1 VNCPGCGGATAP
13 GFAFCPRCG
22 RRLPRDCAACGF
34 ACAPD
39 FAFCPRCGASL
50 EAAPAPVSPAPAPVS
65 PAPAPRPEA
74 SGAAEA
80 DRRLVTVLFADVSGF
95 TSLSERLDPEDVRAF
110 QNDLFKMFAEVI
122 EQFGGFVEKFVG
134 DAVMAV
140 FGAPIAHE
148 DDPERALRA
157 ALLMLDRLQVV
168 SARWEICFG
177 GPVKLH
183 LGINTGS
190 VVAGR
195 LGAASDAAYAVT
207 GDTVNTAARLL
218 SASEEGQVLVSG
230 VTRQLTAHVFAFDP
244 LPPLTVRGKAEPV
257 EVWRLRGL
265 ADASRPAQVGDGAGL
280 AARLVGRQDELQ
292 QMLAAFDR
300 VLGGRAQVVTL
311 VGEAGTGKSRLV
323 SEFLGALERDGR
335 LSTVQVRHSTCS
347 SFGEQTYGVVRAFLR
362 EGYQLVPE
370 DSLEAAVDK
379 LRAGLR
385 GLGSD
390 QLEAERLAP
399 ILAHM
404 LGLGSD
410 ETLHQVEPEQ
420 LSRQIFLATRLVL
433 ERRLHQ
439 GPLILIVEN
448 LHWADA
454 ASVELLRF
462 VADRLHDRPLMLLA
476 ATRPEFDTRSLLA
489 ARVAH
494 TSVRLAPLGDADSA
508 ALLEELLNSPGRA
521 LPPALYSLV
530 VRRAGGNPLYVLEIV
545 RSLIAA
551 HVLTRTQDGW
561 ICARDDVT
569 ADVPPTI
576 HGLLLSRVDQLPTDD
591 RRLLQE
597 AAVLGLVFDREVLRE
612 MAGGPERF
620 EASLD
625 RLQEAELIEEVSR
638 APGAPS
644 HPGFRYRF
652 SQALV
657 QEVVYQNLLLSRRTE
672 AHDRAGRAYARLCGD
687 EPQRLDE
694 IEALGHHLSLG
705 ADRRRGARLLLA
717 AGDRARDV
725 YANEDARRHY
735 ERALRTLRESGA
747 REEQCPVR
755 ERLGDLL
762 STLGRRPEAIE
773 HYEAVRGHCLET
785 GDRRAQARLYRK
797 LGGLHWDAGE
807 RDRALEC
814 FSTGLALL
822 EGGGDD
828 VESAH
833 LYQEMGRLAFRSGD
847 NQRAIE
853 WAERAL
859 TLTEGP
865 ATDGN
870 DADTRREAAAV
881 VSHACNTI
889 GVALARTD
897 RASEAVT
904 HIERSI
910 AVALGEGLLQA
921 ACRGYTN
928 LGILYSTLD
937 PSRGISTCLEG
948 LQAAKRV
955 GDLGVQSR
963 LYANLAVAYCAL
975 TDRCEVEGIEA
986 AKAAIELDRQLGQL
1000 DHLAVPLIVLGQI
1013 YQCHG
1018 DSQLSLD
1025 CYLEALRLVE
1035 STGEPQLLFPCYDGL
1050 ATLHLDLGD
1059 QAEAERYLTLAQE
1072 VCERAGLDPDSL
1084 VLLPFLG

>member
-1 VNCPGCGGATAP
+1 VNCPACGFATDP
-13 GFAFCPRCG
+13 GFAFCPKCG

-39 FAFCPRCGASL
+39 FAFCPKCGASF
-50 EAAPAPVSPAPAPVS
+50 EAAAAPPSAAISPAVT
-65 PAPAPRPEA
+65 PRAEA
-74 SGAAEA
+74 SARAEA

-110 QNDLFKMFAEVI
+110 QNDLFTMLAEVI
-122 EQFGGFVEKFVG
+122 EQYGGFVEKFVG

-140 FGAPIAHE
+140 FGAPVAHE

-157 ALLMLDRLQVV
+157 ALLMLDRAELL

-183 LGINTGS
+183 LGINTGP

-195 LGAASDAAYAVT
+195 LGGGGDAAYAVT

-218 SASEEGQVLVSG
+218 SASEEGQILVSG
-230 VTRQLTAHVFAFDP
+230 TARQLTAHAFAFDP

-265 ADASRPAQVGDGAGL
+265 ADASRPAQAGDGFGL
-280 AARLVGRQDELQ
+280 TAPLVGRQDELQ
-292 QMLAAFDR
+292 QMLAAFER
-300 VLGGRAQVVTL
+300 TLGGRAQIVSL
-311 VGEAGTGKSRLV
+311 VGDAGTGKSRLV
-323 SEFLGALERDGR
+323 AEFFTLLERDGC
-335 LSTVQVRHSTCS
+335 LSTVRVRHTTCTS
-347 SFGEQTYGVVRAFLR
+347 LGEQVYGVARAFLR
-362 EGYQLVPE
+362 EGYDLVPD
-370 DSLEAAVDK
+370 DSVETAVDK
-379 LRAGLR
+379 LQIGLLA
-385 GLGSD
+385 LGSD
-390 QLEAERLAP
+390 ETEAERLAP
-399 ILAHM
+399 ILAHL
-404 LGLGSD
+404 LGLGSH
-410 ETLHQVEPEQ
+410 ETLRHIEPEQ
-420 LSRQIFLATRLVL
+420 LRRQILLATRLVL

-439 GPLILIVEN
+439 GPLLLVVEN
-448 LHWADA
+448 LQWADA
-454 ASVELLRF
+454 ASIELLRF
-462 VADRLHDRPLMLLA
+462 AAERLHDRPIMLLV
-476 ATRPEFDTRSLLA
+476 TSRPEFDARGLLT
-489 ARVAH
+489 ARAAH
-494 TSVRLAPLGDADSA
+494 TSIRLTPLGDADSA
-508 ALLEELLNSPGRA
+508 ALIEGLLKSPGRG
-521 LPPALYSLV
+521 LPPTLHALV
-530 VRRAGGNPLYVLEIV
+530 VRRAGGNPLYVVEIV
-545 RSLIAA
+545 RTLIAA
-551 HVLTRTQDGW
+551 RILTRGEDGW
-561 ICARDDVT
+561 VCARDDATV
-569 ADVPPTI
+569 DVPPTI
-576 HGLLLSRVDQLPTDD
+576 HGLLLSRVDQLPAEA

-597 AAVLGLVFDREVLRE
+597 AAVLGLVFDREVLRV
-612 MAGGPERF
+612 MAGEPDRLD
-620 EASLD
+620 ASLD
-625 RLQEAELIEEVSR
+625 LLQEGELIEEVPQVVGASR
-638 APGAPS
+638 R
-644 HPGFRYRF
+644 RYRF
-652 SQALV
+652 TQALV
-657 QEVVYQNLLLSRRTE
+657 QEVVYQNLLVARRTE
-672 AHDRAGRAYARLCGD
+672 AHDRAGRAYESLCGGQ
-687 EPQRLDE
+687 PQRLED
-694 IEALGHHLSLG
+694 IEALGHHWSLG

-717 AGDRARDV
+717 AGDRAIAV
-725 YANEDARRHY
+725 YANEDALRNY
-735 ERALRTLRESGA
+735 ERALHTLRESGA

-762 STLGRRPEAIE
+762 ATLGRRMEAVE
-773 HYEAVRGHCLET
+773 HYEAVRGHCMEA
-785 GDRRAQARLYRK
+785 GERRAQARLHRK
-797 LGGLHWDAGE
+797 LGGLHWDAGN

-859 TLTEGP
+859 ALTEALAG
-865 ATDGN
+865 DGS
-870 DADTRREAAAV
+870 DPHTQREAAAV
-881 VSHACNTI
+881 VSHACNTV
-889 GVALARTD
+889 GAALARTD
-897 RASEAVT
+897 RPREAVV

-910 AVALGEGLLQA
+910 AVALGQGLLQA

-948 LQAAKRV
+948 LETAKRI

-1018 DSQLSLD
+1018 DGERALD
-1025 CYLEALRLVE
+1025 CYREALGLVE
-1035 STGEPQLLFPCYDGL
+1035 GTGEPQLLFPCYDGL

-1059 QAEAERYLTLAQE
+1059 HAEAERYLTLAQD

>member
-1 VNCPGCGGATAP
+1 MNCPACSFQTAP
-13 GFAFCPRCG
+13 GFAFCPKCG
-22 RRLPRDCAACGF
+22 RRLPRDCASCGF
-34 ACAPD
+34 ACDPD
-39 FAFCPRCGASL
+39 FAFCPKCGASL
-50 EAAPAPVSPAPAPVS
+50 DTAAAPPAVAPSPTTARRLEAPA
-65 PAPAPRPEA
+65 A
-74 SGAAEA
+74 SEA

-95 TSLSERLDPEDVRAF
+95 TSLGERLDPEDVRAF

-157 ALLMLDRLQVV
+157 ALLMLDRAQLV
-168 SARWEICFG
+168 SARWESCFG

-183 LGINTGS
+183 LGINTGP

-195 LGAASDAAYAVT
+195 LGAGSDAAYAVT

-218 SASEEGQVLVSG
+218 SASAEGQVLVSG
-230 VTRQLTAHVFAFDP
+230 TTRQLTARAFAFEP

-265 ADASRPAQVGDGAGL
+265 ADSSRASHGGDAATL
-280 AARLVGRQDELQ
+280 AAPLVGRQEELRQ
-292 QMLAAFDR
+292 LLAAFER
-300 VLGGRAQVVTL
+300 MLQGRAQIVNV

-323 SEFLGALERDGR
+323 AEFFHALDRDRR
-335 LSTVQVRHSTCS
+335 LSTVQVRRTTCS
-347 SFGEQTYGVVRAFLR
+347 SLGEQAYGVVRAFLR

-370 DSLEAAVDK
+370 DSTEEAVAK

-385 GLGSD
+385 ALGSD
-390 QLEAERLAP
+390 EVEAERLAP

-404 LGLGSD
+404 LGTGSD
-410 ETLHQVEPEQ
+410 ATLRHIEPEQ
-420 LSRQIFLATRLVL
+420 LRRQIFLATRLVL
-433 ERRLHQ
+433 ERRLQQ
-439 GPLILIVEN
+439 GPLLLVVEN

-454 ASVELLRF
+454 ASIELLRF
-462 VADRLHDRPLMLLA
+462 AADRLHDRPIMLLA
-476 ATRPEFDTRSLLA
+476 TSRPDFDTRSLVA
-489 ARVAH
+489 ARAAH
-494 TSVRLAPLGDADSA
+494 TSIRLTSLDDAHSA
-508 ALLEELLNSPGRA
+508 ALLGELLKSPGRV
-521 LPPALYSLV
+521 LPPALHSLV
-530 VRRAGGNPLYVLEIV
+530 VRRAGGNPLYVVEIV

-551 HVLTRTQDGW
+551 GALTRGQDGW
-561 ICARDDVT
+561 ICTRNDATV
-569 ADVPPTI
+569 DVPPTI
-576 HGLLLSRVDQLPTDD
+576 QGLLLSRVDRLPAEA

-597 AAVLGLVFDREVLRE
+597 AAVLGLVFDRDVLRV
-612 MAGGPERF
+612 MAGAPEH
-620 EASLD
+620 LD
-625 RLQEAELIEEVSR
+625 AALDVLQEGELIEEVPH
-638 APGAPS
+638 APGVLGHS
-644 HPGFRYRF
+644 GQRYRF
-652 SQALV
+652 TQALV
-657 QEVVYQNLLLSRRTE
+657 QEVVYQNLLVARRTE
-672 AHDRAGRAYARLCGD
+672 AHDRAGQAYAKLCGD
-687 EPQRLDE
+687 QPQRLDQ
-694 IEALGHHLSLG
+694 IETLGHHFSLG
-705 ADRRRGARLLLA
+705 ADRRRGARLLLEA
-717 AGDRARDV
+717 ADRASAV
-725 YANEDARRHY
+725 YANEDALRNY
-735 ERALRTLRESGA
+735 QRALRVLRESGA
-747 REEQCPVR
+747 REDQCPVR

-762 STLGRRPEAIE
+762 ATLGRRPEAIE

-785 GDRRAQARLYRK
+785 GDQRAQARLYRK
-797 LGGLHWDAGE
+797 LGGLHWDAGD
-807 RDRALEC
+807 RDQALQC

-859 TLTEGP
+859 GLTEP
-865 ATDGN
+865 LVVDES
-870 DADTRREAAAV
+870 DPDTRREAAAV
-881 VSHACNTI
+881 VSHACNTV

-897 RASEAVT
+897 RAREAVA

-910 AVALGEGLLQA
+910 EVALGQGLLQA

-948 LQAAKRV
+948 LETAKRI

-975 TDRCEVEGIEA
+975 TDRCEAEGIQA
-986 AKAAIELDRQLGQL
+986 ATAAIELDRQLGQL

-1018 DSQLSLD
+1018 DSRRALD
-1025 CYLEALRLVE
+1025 CYREALGLVE
-1035 STGEPQLLFPCYDGL
+1035 GTGEPQLLFPCYDGL

-1059 QAEAERYLTLAQE
+1059 QAEAERYLSLAQE
-1072 VCERAGLDPDSL
+1072 VCERASLDPDSL